1 MRQEYLMKALV
12 IEDTDMFSYILTEL
26 LFGTGVTTVIESHK
40 GTKAIDYIKKQGA
53 ERLSCVFLN
62 INIEL
67 ARPGFLDDLME
78 HSIYQDI
85 PVFIL
90 TDTDTNTTCPTLRK
104 FKYEISA
111 YLSRPFSKW
120 QIQECVELAEKIE
133 SYNPFLETHS
143 A

>member
-1 MRQEYLMKALV
+1 MKALV
-12 IEDTDMFSYILTEL
+12 IEDTEMFSYILTEL
-26 LFGTGVTTVIESHK
+26 LFETGITTVIESLK
-40 GTKAIDYIKKQGA
+40 GIKAIDYIKKQGA

-67 ARPGFLDDLME
+67 SRPGFLDDLME

-90 TDTDTNTTCPTLRK
+90 TDTNTTSSSLRN
-104 FKYEISA
+104 FQYDISA